1 MISIDYLWAAVWP
14 DVATKNY
21 PNLFLKVGQKVTK
34 DGLLQKWIFFKVAY
48 KVIKCLGYFGC
59 QAIPKIPQPGH
70 TDGYPRGRAENT
82 HLLCKEKY
90 HCTADLLFDWL
101 GFSCFVELKL

>member
-34 DGLLQKWIFFKVAY
+34 DGLLQWPI
-48 KVIKCLGYFGC
+48 L
-59 QAIPKIPQPGH
+59 
-70 TDGYPRGRAENT
+70 
-82 HLLCKEKY
+82 
-90 HCTADLLFDWL
+90 
-101 GFSCFVELKL
+101 